1 MSGRRRAL
9 AACLLATLVC
19 GCGRRGPR
27 VEMVDGVVVLDG
39 KPVEAATVFFSPV
52 TAAGEAAG
60 LPAAGRT
67 GPDGSF
73 RLNAGGGATPGAG
86 TAVGDYVVTV
96 IKQESRP
103 APPPDLNAPPTA
115 LPEPE
120 IRDLLPAVYK
130 LATTSP
136 LRATVKPGTNTYR
149 FELDSKPRGSPKGD
163 R

>member
-1 MSGRRRAL
+1 
-9 AACLLATLVC
+9 
-19 GCGRRGPR
+19 
-27 VEMVDGVVVLDG
+27 
-39 KPVEAATVFFSPV
+39 
-52 TAAGEAAG
+52 

-103 APPPDLNAPPTA
+103 VPPPDLNAPPTA
-115 LPEPE
+115 LPEPQ

-149 FELDSKPRGSPKGD
+149 FELDSKADARPPQ
-163 R
+163 